1 MKKIA
6 QNLWENGAKYAS
18 KLCAHFMVVAYIFS
32 LDFVYKKIN
41 NKIKINN
48 EAEVV
53 CVAVIGGTADYCLD
67 EFVLD
72 EFVKYFK
79 VSNSSV
85 VKWIFLAPVTAL
97 VLDEITAIP

>member
-53 CVAVIGGTADYCLD
+53 CVAQN
-67 EFVLD
+67 
-72 EFVKYFK
+72 
-79 VSNSSV
+79 SNV
-85 VKWIFLAPVTAL
+85 VKWIFLASATAL
-97 VLDEITAIP
+97 VSDEITAVLRPRLSVAMASLIHTAITVCM